1 LTGHPV
7 HALLLCVLSLTV
19 AACTS
24 TPPSSTPPSSPATGP
39 GASATGAAT
48 PSPAATPTLSLL
60 DRQHR
65 AVLEDK
71 TLNAAGMHGA
81 GSDDVTSEPIIE
93 RCPSAIRADAAALT
107 VNRFWDD
114 SRRQVSSAAI
124 GTRGVPGAAVVA
136 QVRGTRACRDYRS
149 RDDRRHFHRGRVLA
163 LPRIRGLD
171 AEFGYCE
178 NAPIGKGQEVS
189 FCVAYLARGP
199 ITVRLSTN
207 VGGPDVSGDGPTE
220 ALLRRLLP
228 AAAARLLSA

>member
-7 HALLLCVLSLTV
+7 HALLLCVVSLTVV

-24 TPPSSTPPSSPATGP
+24 TPSSSTSPSSLAASPTP
-39 GASATGAAT
+39 GASAAT
-48 PSPAATPTLSLL
+48 PSPTPTRSLL
-60 DRQHR
+60 DRQSD
-65 AVLEDK
+65 AVLQDA
-71 TLNAAGMHGA
+71 TLNAAGIHA
-81 GSDDVTSEPIIE
+81 ARSEDVTSEPIID
-93 RCPSAIRADAAALT
+93 RCPSAVRADAVALT
-107 VNRFWDD
+107 VDRFWDD
-114 SRRQVSSAAI
+114 HGRHVRSAAI
-124 GTRGVPGAAVVA
+124 GTRGVPAAAVVA

-149 RDDRRHFHRGRVLA
+149 RDDRLHYHRDRVLA
-163 LPRIRGLD
+163 LPLIRGLD

-178 NAPIGKGQEVS
+178 SAPTGKDLEVS

-207 VGGPDVSGDGPTE
+207 VGGPDVTGDDATE